1 MRTIADIMSQECI
14 TASMDSSIQEVA
26 QMMKSHD
33 IGFIPV
39 TEQSNLIGVI
49 TDRDLVIRCCA
60 ENHEPSKTIGEFVS
74 KDIRTAEPSLSV
86 DEAASIMA
94 SEQIRRLP
102 IVENGQLLGVVSLG
116 DLAVREIFVNEAGQA
131 LNEISEH
138 HNSAFH

>member
-1 MRTIADIMSQECI
+1 MRTIADIMSRDCV
-14 TASMDSSIQEVA
+14 TASMNTTIQETA
-26 QMMKSHD
+26 QLMKSHD

-39 TEQSNLIGVI
+39 TEQSRLIGVI

-60 ENHEPSKTIGEFVS
+60 DNHAPNEAIGEFVS
-74 KDIRTAEPSLSV
+74 HDIRTAGPAMSV

-102 IVENGQLLGVVSLG
+102 IVENGNLLGVVSLG
-116 DLAVREIFVNEAGQA
+116 DLAVREVFVNEAGQA

-138 HNSAFH
+138 HDSAFH